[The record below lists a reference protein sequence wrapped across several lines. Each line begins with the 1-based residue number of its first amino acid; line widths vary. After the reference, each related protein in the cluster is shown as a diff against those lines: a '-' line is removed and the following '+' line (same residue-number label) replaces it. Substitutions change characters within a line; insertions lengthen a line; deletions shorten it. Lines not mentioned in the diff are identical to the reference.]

1 MDSKWFGL
9 KLNFKWPHEGICFG
23 VSIDFFEEDEALPW
37 QSIVVR
43 CLFLTVIYDYGY
55 GEYSKEQYNNQ
66 DYDN

>member
-23 VSIDFFEEDEALPW
+23 ISIDFFEEDEALPW

-43 CLFLTVIYDYGY
+43 CLFLTVI
-55 GEYSKEQYNNQ
+55 
-66 DYDN
+66 